1 METTKPTK
9 TISQMFEEFLADQK
23 DRISA
28 KTFSKYQSIIQLYGS
43 YLERY
48 WPGHDGECDKI
59 TKAGG
64 TYCGTFGPEDATEGY
79 SEFLGYFMPR
89 KVMCGKDTMQAAGT
103 VTKKLAKWLA
113 EKGYI
118 EDTEDAQEQASEA
131 ARDLPNAQE
140 VLDILSAYL
149 DETAPAKYGGEVE
162 DHFWI
167 EKIEPGKLWLNP
179 LTAGDSVIGPIPVP
193 KRVTA
198 LCEPGWDIG
207 GVVAKVGKGWRLV
220 EVWNVSP

>member
-1 METTKPTK
+1 MSTTNVGK
-9 TISQMFEEFLADQK
+9 TIAQVFDEFLADQK
-23 DRISA
+23 ARISH
-28 KTFSKYQSIIQLYGS
+28 KTFLKYESIIGLYRS
-43 YLERY
+43 YLESY
-48 WPGHDGECDKI
+48 WPGHDGEYDKI

-64 TYCGTFGPEDATEGY
+64 TFCGTFGPEDATAGY

-89 KVMCGKDTMQAAGT
+89 KVMCGKETMQAAGT

-113 EKGYI
+113 EKGYV
-118 EDTEDAQEQASEA
+118 EDTEGEQVRAGA
-131 ARDLPNAQE
+131 AAKDLPNATE
-140 VLDILSAYL
+140 VLDLLNAYC
-149 DETAPAKYGGEVE
+149 DETAPERHGGEIE

-167 EKIEPGKLWLNP
+167 DRIEPGKLWLSP
-179 LTAGDSVIGPIPVP
+179 LTWGDKPLGPIPVP
-193 KRVTA
+193 KQVTG